1 MDSKPNI
8 ADFTG
13 SDFDVV
19 PFKPVWQPYNQTAIT
34 LLDTV
39 IKSLPH
45 VPTTPSRFDKYKMV
59 VGSFLA
65 LAQTVSWRENG
76 ALTIPKHRDNW
87 SEYPSVGATMME
99 YVRQELEEAQ
109 FITQVAR
116 SGQRH
121 FYKDDDGK
129 LQWVGIQAL
138 YTLSDSLYNLEG
150 FTDAEWIEVGRPT
163 VLVSK
168 FESFAS
174 KKMRQ
179 EQGLRKPKMNLK
191 KVKSTFGRAYSVAS
205 KDVKR
210 LNTFWREH
218 PLALP
223 PLGNHA
229 QQYTSC
235 ATRIYHDGAMDCGG
249 RYYSGYTNFN
259 TQFRLQSKIDGEEIV
274 EIDINASQPTL
285 FSSLMGMRI
294 EVGKTW
300 KDLYTEIIASN
311 ENLKG
316 LDEPEDLKRKK
327 LKQVA
332 VEIIGT
338 GNPTKIAPAATGDLI
353 FSDKFDEYGW
363 YRNQLIRS
371 VPALNLLNQ
380 NYLNGSGFVSYHEAE
395 IMAATLTALMDLGI
409 VAYPMHDCLILKKS
423 NKDIGVETY
432 RKTINEYILSH
443 CKSNNRQEISIIVPV
458 SIEELNKDKVRLHG
472 SYNS

>member
-1 MDSKPNI
+1 
-8 ADFTG
+8 
-13 SDFDVV
+13 
-19 PFKPVWQPYNQTAIT
+19 
-34 LLDTV
+34 
-39 IKSLPH
+39 
-45 VPTTPSRFDKYKMV
+45 
-59 VGSFLA
+59 
-65 LAQTVSWRENG
+65 
-76 ALTIPKHRDNW
+76 
-87 SEYPSVGATMME
+87 
-99 YVRQELEEAQ
+99 
-109 FITQVAR
+109 
-116 SGQRH
+116 
-121 FYKDDDGK
+121 
-129 LQWVGIQAL
+129 
-138 YTLSDSLYNLEG
+138 
-150 FTDAEWIEVGRPT
+150 
-163 VLVSK
+163 
-168 FESFAS
+168 
-174 KKMRQ
+174 MRQ

-205 KDVKR
+205 KDVKS
-210 LNTFWREH
+210 LNTFWRQH

-235 ATRIYHDGAMDCGG
+235 ATRIYHDGAMDSGG
-249 RYYSGYTNFN
+249 RYYSSYTNFN

-316 LDEPEDLKRKK
+316 LDEPDDLKRKK

-458 SIEELNKDKVRLHG
+458 SIEELGKDKIRLQG
-472 SYNS
+472 SYN